1 MENKNG
7 PLLEHYKW
15 SFDQFKKDWKN
26 KFTKHSKPALIIIL
40 PATIIRNIF
49 TFLIGS
55 LFAIPISYIMCDV
68 LFPGKFPLIEE

>member
-1 MENKNG
+1 MENKNVQ
-7 PLLEHYKW
+7 LLEHYKW
-15 SFDQFKKDWKN
+15 SFDQFKTDWKN

-55 LFAIPISYIMCDV
+55 LFAVPISHFICEI
-68 LFPGKFPLIEE
+68 LFPGKFATIE